1 LIELNVNFV
10 PNTSKTLIEGIIKEL
25 ELNKQIRKVKLELPN
40 SLKQVN
46 HSVTSVNF
54 KVIKAIAI
62 TEVDEEDGT
71 DIADEKLIVP

>member
-1 LIELNVNFV
+1 MIELNVNFV